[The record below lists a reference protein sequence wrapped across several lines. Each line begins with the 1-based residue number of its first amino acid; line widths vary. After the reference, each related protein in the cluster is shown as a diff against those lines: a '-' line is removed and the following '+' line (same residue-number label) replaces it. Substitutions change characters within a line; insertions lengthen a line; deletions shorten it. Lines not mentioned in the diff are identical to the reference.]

1 VELWDGISDFVL
13 AMALLISLIT
23 DLRERKIYNKVVF
36 PATGAAFLLS
46 LVDRGAAGLGLSLAG
61 WLTGIGLLIIPYLLG
76 GMGAG
81 DVKLLGLVGAA
92 KGTVFVLYAGLYM
105 FLAGGILALGVLIFR
120 QGFALRLKRILCGLY
135 AWSYGQP
142 IPLLTRDSWTGTYPY
157 GVAIA
162 AGAAL
167 CYGLRGWGIG

>member
-1 VELWDGISDFVL
+1 MSDLVL
-13 AMALLISLIT
+13 AAALLISLVT

-36 PATGAAFLLS
+36 PATGAAILLH
-46 LVDRGAAGLGLSLAG
+46 LADGGWPGLGLSLAG
-61 WLTGIGLLIIPYLLG
+61 WLSGIGLLMIPYLMG

-105 FLAGGILALGVLIFR
+105 FLAGGLIAMAVLIFR
-120 QGFALRLKRILCGLY
+120 QGFVQRLQWIACGLY
-135 AWSYGQP
+135 AWSHGQR
-142 IPLLTRDSWTGTYPY
+142 IPLITKDSFSGTYPY
-157 GVAIA
+157 GVAIV

-167 CYGLRGWGIG
+167 CYGLRGWGVG